1 MVQSEATHENAP
13 RPEDVLLD
21 PIRQAIRSFVGSV
34 EASSKEMTVAA
45 ERFALDSAQLIR
57 TAATVRRHTTRR
69 AAHQE
74 SAVADLQR
82 SASAVTEAASHA
94 AATAREA
101 AGAVSPSTKGEN
113 EMSEAE
119 TIAATSRRLQRLEE
133 DISILTGLLRQ
144 VYDRVGSY
152 PPAQPTAS
160 TAPASAARGPRRFRL
175 RPQGHRLPRE
185 LEDAPDATER
195 RYFAADR

>member
-1 MVQSEATHENAP
+1 MVESEAKQHEAP

-57 TAATVRRHTTRR
+57 TASTARRHTRR

-74 SAVADLQR
+74 RDVADLQR
-82 SASAVTEAASHA
+82 SASAVSQAASQA

-101 AGAVSPSTKGEN
+101 AGAVSPNQGEN
-113 EMSEAE
+113 YMSEAD

-133 DISILTGLLRQ
+133 DISILTGLLRE

-152 PPAQPTAS
+152 PPPAAAATSPS
-160 TAPASAARGPRRFRL
+160 TPAAKSGPRRFRM
-175 RPQGHRLPRE
+175 RPVPPRPHRSSEPEQRYNG
-185 LEDAPDATER
+185 TEG
-195 RYFAADR
+195 

>member
-1 MVQSEATHENAP
+1 MVESETLQHKAP

-57 TAATVRRHTTRR
+57 TASTARRHTRR

-74 SAVADLQR
+74 RDVADLQR
-82 SASAVTEAASHA
+82 SASAVSQAASQA

-101 AGAVSPSTKGEN
+101 AGAVSPNQGEY
-113 EMSEAE
+113 MSEAD

-133 DISILTGLLRQ
+133 DISILTGLLRE

-152 PPAQPTAS
+152 PPSASQAPSAS
-160 TAPASAARGPRRFRL
+160 TPAAKQGPRRFRM
-175 RPQGHRLPRE
+175 RPQVPRTSRP
-185 LEDAPDATER
+185 LEQTPEER
-195 RYFAADR
+195 HYGTDR

>member
-1 MVQSEATHENAP
+1 MVQSEAHENAP
-13 RPEDVLLD
+13 HPEDVLLD

-57 TAATVRRHTTRR
+57 TASTARRHTRR

-74 SAVADLQR
+74 RDVADLQR
-82 SASAVTEAASHA
+82 STTAVTEAASQA

-101 AGAVSPSTKGEN
+101 AGAVSPSQGEN
-113 EMSEAE
+113 YMSEAD

-133 DISILTGLLRQ
+133 DISILTGLLRE

-152 PPAQPTAS
+152 PPPGQGPAAS
-160 TAPASAARGPRRFRL
+160 TPAAKQGPRRFRM
-175 RPQGHRLPRE
+175 RPPAHRLPRAVE
-185 LEDAPDATER
+185 EPHEPEQRFYGT
-195 RYFAADR
+195 DR

>member
-1 MVQSEATHENAP
+1 MVGSDTLEHNAP

-57 TAATVRRHTTRR
+57 TASTARSHTRR
-69 AAHQE
+69 AAHQQRD
-74 SAVADLQR
+74 VADLQR
-82 SASAVTEAASHA
+82 STTAVTEAASQA

-101 AGAVSPSTKGEN
+101 AGAVSPGEN
-113 EMSEAE
+113 NMSEAE

-133 DISILTGLLRQ
+133 DISILTGLLRE
-144 VYDRVGSY
+144 VYDRVGTY
-152 PPAQPTAS
+152 PP
-160 TAPASAARGPRRFRL
+160 PASQTPSQQAAAKPGPRRFRM
-175 RPQGHRLPRE
+175 RPALPR
-185 LEDAPDATER
+185 APRIEPQQRFNGTEG
-195 RYFAADR
+195 

>member
-1 MVQSEATHENAP
+1 MAETDTLHENAP

-57 TAATVRRHTTRR
+57 TASTARRHTRR
-69 AAHQE
+69 AAHQDRD
-74 SAVADLQR
+74 VANLQR
-82 SASAVTEAASHA
+82 SASAVTQAASQA
-94 AATAREA
+94 AANARVA
-101 AGAVSPSTKGEN
+101 AGAVSPGEN
-113 EMSEAE
+113 SMSEVE

-133 DISILTGLLRQ
+133 DISILTGLLRE

-152 PPAQPTAS
+152 PPPAATQTPAPS
-160 TAPASAARGPRRFRL
+160 APAAKTGPRRFRM
-175 RPQGHRLPRE
+175 RPAVPRASRSNQQPE
-185 LEDAPDATER
+185 QRYNGTEG
-195 RYFAADR
+195 

>member
-1 MVQSEATHENAP
+1 MVEAEAPQHEAP

-34 EASSKEMTVAA
+34 EASSREMTVAA

-57 TAATVRRHTTRR
+57 TASTARRHTRR

-74 SAVADLQR
+74 RDVADLQR
-82 SASAVTEAASHA
+82 SASAVSQAASQA

-101 AGAVSPSTKGEN
+101 AGAVSPSQGEN
-113 EMSEAE
+113 YMSEAE

-133 DISILTGLLRQ
+133 DISILTGLLRE

-152 PPAQPTAS
+152 PP
-160 TAPASAARGPRRFRL
+160 PASQASSTSTPAAKQGPRRFRM
-175 RPQGHRLPRE
+175 RPQVPRAQRPVE
-185 LEDAPDATER
+185 QAPAEER
-195 RYFAADR
+195 YYGTDR

>member
-1 MVQSEATHENAP
+1 MAESDTLYNNAP

-34 EASSKEMTVAA
+34 EASSREMTVAA

-57 TAATVRRHTTRR
+57 TASTARRHTRR

-74 SAVADLQR
+74 RDVADLQR
-82 SASAVTEAASHA
+82 SASAVTQAASQA
-94 AATAREA
+94 AATARVA
-101 AGAVSPSTKGEN
+101 AGAVSPGEAT
-113 EMSEAE
+113 MSEAE

-133 DISILTGLLRQ
+133 DISILTGLLRE

-152 PPAQPTAS
+152 PPPAAQASAQPS
-160 TAPASAARGPRRFRL
+160 PAAKTGPRRFRM
-175 RPQGHRLPRE
+175 RTPAHRLQRPHEPEQRYNG
-185 LEDAPDATER
+185 TEG
-195 RYFAADR
+195 

>member
-1 MVQSEATHENAP
+1 MAESEAPQHEAP

-45 ERFALDSAQLIR
+45 ERFALDSAQLLR
-57 TAATVRRHTTRR
+57 TASTARQNTRR

-74 SAVADLQR
+74 RDVANLQR
-82 SASAVTEAASHA
+82 STSAVTEAASQA

-101 AGAVSPSTKGEN
+101 AGAVSPGEN
-113 EMSEAE
+113 NMSEAE

-133 DISILTGLLRQ
+133 DISIL
-144 VYDRVGSY
+144 
-152 PPAQPTAS
+152 
-160 TAPASAARGPRRFRL
+160 
-175 RPQGHRLPRE
+175 
-185 LEDAPDATER
+185 
-195 RYFAADR
+195 

>member
-1 MVQSEATHENAP
+1 MVETETLQHDAP

-21 PIRQAIRSFVGSV
+21 PIRQAIRSFVSSV

-57 TAATVRRHTTRR
+57 TASTARRHTRR

-74 SAVADLQR
+74 RDVANLQR
-82 SASAVTEAASHA
+82 STTAVTEAASQA

-101 AGAVSPSTKGEN
+101 AGAVSPGEN
-113 EMSEAE
+113 NMSEAE

-133 DISILTGLLRQ
+133 DISILTGLLRE

-152 PPAQPTAS
+152 PPPSAPSASSATA
-160 TAPASAARGPRRFRL
+160 AAKTGPRRFRMRPPGH
-175 RPQGHRLPRE
+175 RPQRANPPEQRFNGT
-185 LEDAPDATER
+185 AS
-195 RYFAADR
+195 

>member
-1 MVQSEATHENAP
+1 MVESDTLEHNAP

-57 TAATVRRHTTRR
+57 TASTARRHTRR

-74 SAVADLQR
+74 RDVANLQR
-82 SASAVTEAASHA
+82 SATAVTQAASQA

-101 AGAVSPSTKGEN
+101 AGAVSPGEN

-133 DISILTGLLRQ
+133 DISILTGLLRE

-152 PPAQPTAS
+152 PPPA
-160 TAPASAARGPRRFRL
+160 APATAQSTPAAKAGPRRFRL
-175 RPQGHRLPRE
+175 RPSVRRPQRSIQPEPRNG
-185 LEDAPDATER
+185 TEG
-195 RYFAADR
+195 

>member
-1 MVQSEATHENAP
+1 MAESETLQHDAP

-21 PIRQAIRSFVGSV
+21 PIRQAIRSFVSSV

-57 TAATVRRHTTRR
+57 TASTARGHTRR

-74 SAVADLQR
+74 RDVADLQR
-82 SASAVTEAASHA
+82 SATAVTQAASQA

-101 AGAVSPSTKGEN
+101 AGAVSPGEN
-113 EMSEAE
+113 NMSEAE

-133 DISILTGLLRQ
+133 DISILTGLLRE

-152 PPAQPTAS
+152 PPLAT
-160 TAPASAARGPRRFRL
+160 PATSPATPAAKAGPRRFRM
-175 RPQGHRLPRE
+175 RPVAPRPHRDSEPEQRYNG
-185 LEDAPDATER
+185 TEG
-195 RYFAADR
+195 

>member
-1 MVQSEATHENAP
+1 MDESEALQHNTP

-34 EASSKEMTVAA
+34 EASSKQMTVAA

-57 TAATVRRHTTRR
+57 TASTARRHTRR

-74 SAVADLQR
+74 RDVANLQR
-82 SASAVTEAASHA
+82 SATAVTEAASQA

-101 AGAVSPSTKGEN
+101 AGTANPSQGEN
-113 EMSEAE
+113 YMSEAD

-133 DISILTGLLRQ
+133 DINILTGLLRE

-152 PPAQPTAS
+152 PPPGPPTAPQS
-160 TAPASAARGPRRFRL
+160 TPAAKSGPRRFRMRPPLHRPL
-175 RPQGHRLPRE
+175 RAVPPPQQSEDRLNG
-185 LEDAPDATER
+185 TEG
-195 RYFAADR
+195 

>member
-1 MVQSEATHENAP
+1 MSETETLQHDAP

-57 TAATVRRHTTRR
+57 TASTARHHTRR
-69 AAHQE
+69 AAHQQRD
-74 SAVADLQR
+74 VADLQR
-82 SASAVTEAASHA
+82 STTAVTEAASQA

-101 AGAVSPSTKGEN
+101 AGAVSPGEN
-113 EMSEAE
+113 QMSEAE

-133 DISILTGLLRQ
+133 DISILTGLLRE

-152 PPAQPTAS
+152 PQPG
-160 TAPASAARGPRRFRL
+160 APAVSPAAPAAKSGPRRFRM
-175 RPQGHRLPRE
+175 RPVPPRPHRSSEPEQRYNG
-185 LEDAPDATER
+185 TEG
-195 RYFAADR
+195 

>member
-1 MVQSEATHENAP
+1 MVESEAMQHEAP

-34 EASSKEMTVAA
+34 EASSREMTVAA

-57 TAATVRRHTTRR
+57 TASTARRHTRR

-74 SAVADLQR
+74 RDVADLQR
-82 SASAVTEAASHA
+82 SASAVSEAASQA

-101 AGAVSPSTKGEN
+101 AGAVSPSQGEN
-113 EMSEAE
+113 YVSEAD

-133 DISILTGLLRQ
+133 DISILTGLLRE
-144 VYDRVGSY
+144 VYDRVGSHP
-152 PPAQPTAS
+152 PPASQASPTS
-160 TAPASAARGPRRFRL
+160 TSAAKQGPRRFRM
-175 RPQGHRLPRE
+175 RPQVPRAARPIE
-185 LEDAPDATER
+185 QTPPEER
-195 RYFAADR
+195 YYGTDR

>member
-1 MVQSEATHENAP
+1 MAESDTLEHNAP

-57 TAATVRRHTTRR
+57 TASTARHHTRR

-74 SAVADLQR
+74 RDVADLQR
-82 SASAVTEAASHA
+82 SATAVTQAASQA

-101 AGAVSPSTKGEN
+101 AGAANSSQGEN
-113 EMSEAE
+113 YMSEAD

-133 DISILTGLLRQ
+133 DISILTGLLRE

-152 PPAQPTAS
+152 PPPSQAPAAS
-160 TAPASAARGPRRFRL
+160 TPAVKTGPRRFRM
-175 RPQGHRLPRE
+175 RPPEHRLPRAMDQSSPPE
-185 LEDAPDATER
+185 PD
-195 RYFAADR
+195 RYLASDR

>member
-1 MVQSEATHENAP
+1 MVETETLQHDAP

-57 TAATVRRHTTRR
+57 TASTARSHTRR

-74 SAVADLQR
+74 RDVANLQR
-82 SASAVTEAASHA
+82 SASAVTEAASQA

-101 AGAVSPSTKGEN
+101 AGAVSPGEN
-113 EMSEAE
+113 NMSEAE

-133 DISILTGLLRQ
+133 DISILTGLLRE

-152 PPAQPTAS
+152 PPPAS
-160 TAPASAARGPRRFRL
+160 TATAPAMPAAKAGPRRFRM
-175 RPQGHRLPRE
+175 RPVAPRPHRSNEPEQRYNGTG
-185 LEDAPDATER
+185 TEG
-195 RYFAADR
+195 

>member
-1 MVQSEATHENAP
+1 MVESEAMQHEAP

-57 TAATVRRHTTRR
+57 TASTARRHTRR

-74 SAVADLQR
+74 RDVADLQR
-82 SASAVTEAASHA
+82 SASAVSQAASQA

-101 AGAVSPSTKGEN
+101 AGAVNPNQGEN
-113 EMSEAE
+113 YMSEAD

-133 DISILTGLLRQ
+133 DISILTGLLRE

-152 PPAQPTAS
+152 PPPASQAPTAS
-160 TAPASAARGPRRFRL
+160 TPAAKQGPRRFRM
-175 RPQGHRLPRE
+175 RPQVPR
-185 LEDAPDATER
+185 APRPVEQTPPPEER
-195 RYFAADR
+195 YYGTDR